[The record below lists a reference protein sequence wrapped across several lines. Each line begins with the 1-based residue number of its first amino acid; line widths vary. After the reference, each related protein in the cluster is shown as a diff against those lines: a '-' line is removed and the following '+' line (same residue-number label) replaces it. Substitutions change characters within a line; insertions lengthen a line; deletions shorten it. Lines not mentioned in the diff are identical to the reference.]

1 MRLSI
6 VLVSLLG
13 LIATSGSSAWVAV
26 PNKLAQAASSYC
38 PVDASRTSA
47 RARIFTFSGDFSP
60 SRSSRALRVSL
71 TSLEETATTS
81 DETSNEALP
90 SDFATV
96 LEGARAKLEAS
107 IPEPLRAKTWPLL
120 DHFLTQYMMACA
132 VARAA
137 GGNAEPTPQ
146 SSAEIFVKAVEF
158 AMTYGINPETRF
170 KFGVNHKAVR
180 GEDGGP
186 DLYKF
191 GTDFFRPV
199 MDLEHSVVGGQD
211 NLNKI
216 IAQLDAG
223 ENVILLANHQS
234 EADPQVMSCLME
246 KVGFGEY
253 AENGIYVA
261 GHKVTTDTLAIPFS
275 MGRNLIC
282 IHSKKHINADPE
294 TKPAKSRENLQAMS
308 GMLKEFKKGG
318 ALLWVAPSGGRD
330 RRDLDTKTVPLAP
343 FDSKTI
349 DIFRLMGNKSKVKT
363 HYYPLAMVT
372 YDLCPP
378 PDTIE
383 AGTGEQ
389 RNVRFVPV
397 GIHFGEELESTGGL
411 EKRQE
416 FCTTAMSRCEEDYSN
431 LQQAMQEKSNKH

>member
-6 VLVSLLG
+6 ALVSLLG

-26 PNKLAQAASSYC
+26 PNKLAQTVSSYC
-38 PVDASRTSA
+38 PVDTSRTSA
-47 RARIFTFSGDFSP
+47 RTRIFTSSGDFSP
-60 SRSSRALRVSL
+60 SRNSRALRVTL

-90 SDFATV
+90 SDFATA
-96 LEGARAKLEAS
+96 LEGARTKIEAS

-120 DHFLTQYMMACA
+120 NHFLTQYMMASA
-132 VARAA
+132 IARAA

-146 SSAEIFVKAVEF
+146 SSAEIFMKAVEF
-158 AMTYGINPETRF
+158 AMTYGINPETQF

-180 GEDGGP
+180 GQDGGP

-223 ENVILLANHQS
+223 ENVVLLANHQS

-308 GMLKEFKKGG
+308 GMLKEFKRGG

-330 RRDLDTKTVPLAP
+330 RRDLDTKTVPPAP

-411 EKRQE
+411 ETRQQ
-416 FCTTAMSRCEEDYSN
+416 FCTTAMSRCEEDYNN
-431 LQQAMQEKSNKH
+431 LQQVMHEK